1 MSKKIIL
8 LVSMLAI
15 SGLLIGCN
23 SDSNVES
30 STSETT
36 IAASSEVASSTQS
49 TSSKATSK
57 TETTTSKATSATQ
70 STTKNSKKDNSKSEN
85 KTKTKNSNSEKSESS
100 VLSKNE
106 TSAFELMPTQFIFSS
121 GVGNWRTVL
130 NIDKDGSFT
139 GEFSDSDMGI
149 GGEDYPNGTTYI
161 CNFNGKFSTPK
172 KIDEYMYSMKL
183 TSMVVENNEGDTYY
197 DNGVKYVYSKPNGM
211 DNASDFKI
219 YFPGIKISDLP
230 KQVVAWCPIG
240 TSEAETL
247 PYYVIYNE
255 VGQSAFIGI
264 VNK

>member
-70 STTKNSKKDNSKSEN
+70 STTKNSKKIIQNLKIRL
-85 KTKTKNSNSEKSESS
+85 KLKILIQKIGKQCI
-100 VLSKNE
+100 VKNE

-264 VNK
+264 VN

>member
-57 TETTTSKATSATQ
+57 TETTTSKATSATL

-161 CNFNGKFSTPK
+161 CNFDGKFSTPK
-172 KIDEYMYSMKL
+172 KIDEYTYSMKL
-183 TSMVVENNEGDTYY
+183 TSMVVENKEGDTYY

-240 TSEAETL
+240 TGEAEML

-264 VNK
+264 VN